1 MFYDA
6 STGLHNHNSRQ
17 KKEKYNNNQALV
29 SKFWIQLWV
38 PKNKKSTLLH
48 QPLVTCNDFV
58 QK

>member
-1 MFYDA
+1 MFCNA
-6 STGLHNHNSRQ
+6 STGVHNHNSRQ
-17 KKEKYNNNQALV
+17 NKEKYNNQALV

-48 QPLVTCNDFV
+48 QALVTCNDFV